1 MQAYT
6 STLGLHIYLLADL
19 SVRIMP
25 LNPILSFSSSR
36 PSASLSGLVT
46 INFLIHVFPNSQV
59 SFFYISSLRGKAGG
73 GARAVQKF

>member
-19 SVRIMP
+19 SDRIMP

-36 PSASLSGLVT
+36 PSASLSGLVNN
-46 INFLIHVFPNSQV
+46 NFLIYVFP
-59 SFFYISSLRGKAGG
+59 K
-73 GARAVQKF
+73 